1 MDDSSIDSL
10 PSPTR
15 LEPKDND
22 IFNSSTILQKCKI
35 KNKIS
40 QDINKKI
47 GERFQKKVKLSNVK
61 TKKKKLKKNRCA
73 ECRKKLGIVLFEC
86 KCKLQYCSKHRY
98 AEDHNCSYDYKTAYK
113 KTFKKNNPK
122 IVPEKIIRI

>member
-15 LEPKDND
+15 LEPNDNE
-22 IFNSSTILQKCKI
+22 IFNSSITLQKCKI
-35 KNKIS
+35 QNKIS

-47 GERFQKKVKLSNVK
+47 GAELQKMVKISNVK
-61 TKKKKLKKNRCA
+61 TKKKKPKKNRCA
-73 ECRKKLGIVLFEC
+73 ECRKKLGNVPFEC
-86 KCKLQYCSKHRY
+86 KCKLLYCNKHRY
-98 AEDHNCSYDYKTAYK
+98 AEDHNCSYDYKAQYQIF
-113 KTFKKNNPK
+113 FKKNNPK